1 MANRNGQSKQ
11 RTKRGGEASPPPV
24 PLCPRRRSAPI
35 PPSLDS
41 TPVGDEGKAPEAR
54 TLAQIAALNDRLDTL
69 KALRD
74 KLALAI
80 DATESSRDLAALSRQ
95 LTDVLAQIEEIEKSL
110 PAKKDTPLDAV
121 KKNRAARSTRA
132 KN

>member
-1 MANRNGQSKQ
+1 
-11 RTKRGGEASPPPV
+11 
-24 PLCPRRRSAPI
+24 
-35 PPSLDS
+35 
-41 TPVGDEGKAPEAR
+41 VGDEGKAPEAR
-54 TLAQIAALNDRLDTL
+54 PLAQIAALNDRLDTL

-132 KN
+132 KD